1 MTDLDAVTLEKL
13 ESERESRRSLHATSA
28 QKDQAAAQDIYAHF
42 FSTAKSL
49 KIAPPRSEMTDLDE
63 VTLEKF
69 EREQEFR
76 RSLHATLVQKDRDVA
91 KDIYAELFST
101 PKSKKTA
108 PRCCPS
114 SELNTVRCT
123 QCDVRPSANWQAHVA
138 FDELKSSGITLEHTA
153 PRDFDLFGAC
163 LKNMKYTKQGQQA
176 APKESSQD
184 SSQSSSRRSSR
195 SAGSSLHS
203 AGNGVIQSGGKV
215 YHRKC

>member
-13 ESERESRRSLHATSA
+13 ESEQESRRSLHATSA
-28 QKDQAAAQDIYAHF
+28 RKDQAAAQDIYAHF

-49 KIAPPRSEMTDLDE
+49 KIAPYRSEMTDLDA
-63 VTLEKF
+63 VTLEKL

-101 PKSKKTA
+101 PKSKKTVA
-108 PRCCPS
+108 RRCGS
-114 SELNTVRCT
+114 SALNTVRCT

-138 FDELKSSGITLEHTA
+138 FDELKSSG
-153 PRDFDLFGAC
+153 
-163 LKNMKYTKQGQQA
+163 QQA
-176 APKESSQD
+176 APKESSQE